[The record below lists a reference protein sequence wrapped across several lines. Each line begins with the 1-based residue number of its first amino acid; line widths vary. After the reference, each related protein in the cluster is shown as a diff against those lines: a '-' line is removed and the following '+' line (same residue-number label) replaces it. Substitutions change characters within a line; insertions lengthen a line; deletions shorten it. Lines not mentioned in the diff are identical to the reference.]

1 MTIPTNTPH
10 EVVGLFNDENSFRQ
24 TINALL
30 EQGFDRADLSV
41 LGSHQSL
48 DATEAETSNWQSAFT
63 ALASDIKFEVPLI
76 ASGAIILAGGP
87 VAGMI
92 AAIVGAAVGG
102 VAVKQVIDGIVAQP
116 HSEEFIRSVEA
127 GSIIL
132 WIRIDDPTLSQTA
145 TDVLNLNGAQN
156 VHIHVI
162 S

>member
-1 MTIPTNTPH
+1 MATQTNSSH

-24 TINALL
+24 TIDALL

-48 DATEAETSNWQSAFT
+48 DATEAETSNWQNALT
-63 ALASDIKFEVPLI
+63 TLASDIKFEVPLI
-76 ASGAIILAGGP
+76 ASGAVILAGGP
-87 VAGMI
+87 IAGMI

-102 VAVKQVIDGIVAQP
+102 VAVKQVIDGIVSQP
-116 HSEEFIRSVEA
+116 HSEEFVRSVEA

-132 WIRIDDPTLSQTA
+132 WVRVDDKTLSQTA
-145 TDVLNLNGAQN
+145 TDVLKQFGAQN
-156 VHIHVI
+156 VHIHYV